1 MVVYVEYVIIDN
13 MAIDYLLISLSR
25 KTLKLKP
32 NFLLAL
38 LSAAVGTAA
47 AFVIP
52 VLSVNKGVLLAAKVA
67 VGMIISAISGKFRNF
82 KEYVFCY
89 CLFIL
94 YTFIFG
100 GAVVAFSFLLGAKYD
115 ILTGFGDGRLPVGF
129 CVLCSIVLYYSI
141 NAVVRKI
148 YVRKT
153 NYNFSAEVSVCFGGE
168 SFHLKGFIDSGNGL
182 RYKKSGCPV
191 VICSAEA
198 FRRKFFNTDMNKF
211 YVGDITAKTVAGETK
226 IKVYK
231 PDRMVIYAGTRPNI
245 IYNVMMGVSSSPF
258 TAQNEFDLLLSPIL
272 A

>member
-94 YTFIFG
+94 YTFLFG
-100 GAVVAFSFLLGAKYD
+100 GAVVALSFW
-115 ILTGFGDGRLPVGF
+115 GRNTISLR
-129 CVLCSIVLYYSI
+129 
-141 NAVVRKI
+141 A
-148 YVRKT
+148 
-153 NYNFSAEVSVCFGGE
+153 SATADFRWVSACFAR
-168 SFHLKGFIDSGNGL
+168 SFFI
-182 RYKKSGCPV
+182 
-191 VICSAEA
+191 
-198 FRRKFFNTDMNKF
+198 
-211 YVGDITAKTVAGETK
+211 
-226 IKVYK
+226 
-231 PDRMVIYAGTRPNI
+231 TR
-245 IYNVMMGVSSSPF
+245 
-258 TAQNEFDLLLSPIL
+258 
-272 A
+272 

>member
-1 MVVYVEYVIIDN
+1 M
-13 MAIDYLLISLSR
+13 
-25 KTLKLKP
+25 
-32 NFLLAL
+32 
-38 LSAAVGTAA
+38 
-47 AFVIP
+47 
-52 VLSVNKGVLLAAKVA
+52 
-67 VGMIISAISGKFRNF
+67 
-82 KEYVFCY
+82 
-89 CLFIL
+89 
-94 YTFIFG
+94 
-100 GAVVAFSFLLGAKYD
+100 
-115 ILTGFGDGRLPVGF
+115 GF

>member
-89 CLFIL
+89 CLFIP
-94 YTFIFG
+94 F
-100 GAVVAFSFLLGAKYD
+100 
-115 ILTGFGDGRLPVGF
+115 
-129 CVLCSIVLYYSI
+129 
-141 NAVVRKI
+141 
-148 YVRKT
+148 
-153 NYNFSAEVSVCFGGE
+153 FSAERSSLFLSFWGRNTISLRASATADFRWVSACFAR
-168 SFHLKGFIDSGNGL
+168 SFFI
-182 RYKKSGCPV
+182 
-191 VICSAEA
+191 
-198 FRRKFFNTDMNKF
+198 
-211 YVGDITAKTVAGETK
+211 
-226 IKVYK
+226 
-231 PDRMVIYAGTRPNI
+231 TR
-245 IYNVMMGVSSSPF
+245 
-258 TAQNEFDLLLSPIL
+258 
-272 A
+272 